1 MSSTSSLRLLTGIK
15 QVFCMETYF
24 FKVKYFKYRQYIS
37 MLRLGT
43 LPIRCNTGRYEKLL
57 YNERLCTLC
66 SLNEVQDEYHLCIKC
81 PSFDKDQKDV
91 LARLGNSL

>member
-1 MSSTSSLRLLTGIK
+1 
-15 QVFCMETYF
+15 
-24 FKVKYFKYRQYIS
+24 

-81 PSFDKDQKDV
+81 PSFDRIRKMYLPHWVTHCSRYSFTKMLQTQNENIMFK
-91 LARLGNSL
+91 LGLYLCKTKHMLV